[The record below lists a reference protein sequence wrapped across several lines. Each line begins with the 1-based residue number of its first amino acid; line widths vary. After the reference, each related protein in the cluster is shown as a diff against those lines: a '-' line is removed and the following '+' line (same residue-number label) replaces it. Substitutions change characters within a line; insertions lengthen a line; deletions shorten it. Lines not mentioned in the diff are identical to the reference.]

1 MARDSA
7 RRFRCGLRC
16 RRFINDLDAAP
27 HRSQAAPRPRGD
39 RQAPRNDQGAREMMR
54 AIFELGL
61 LLTVICCFIII
72 YIDRKDPK

>member
-1 MARDSA
+1 MERDPA

-16 RRFINDLDAAP
+16 RRVIDDLDAAP
-27 HRSQAAPRPRGD
+27 HRSQAAPRPAGD
-39 RQAPRNDQGAREMMR
+39 CPAPGNDQGAWQMMR

-72 YIDRKDPK
+72 YIDRKEPK